1 VPDTLDMCP
10 NTPRGDVVDSRGCSC
25 DVTVQLQFAFNSAV
39 LSAGDKAKLND
50 LAATIRSLDFI
61 VGQAVG
67 HTDNVGS
74 ATVNQSLSERRAKA
88 VTDYLASQGVAPGRI
103 EVIGKGLSEPI
114 ADNATAEGRAL
125 NRRVVLKRTNCT
137 R

>member
-1 VPDTLDMCP
+1 MCP
-10 NTPRGDVVDSRGCSC
+10 NTPRGDRVDARGCSC

-39 LSAGDKAKLND
+39 LSPGDKSKLDD
-50 LAATIRSLDFI
+50 LIATIRNLDFI

-74 ATVNQSLSERRAKA
+74 AAVNQSLSERRAKA
-88 VTDYLASQGVAPGRI
+88 VADYLAANGVAPGRI

-114 ADNATAEGRAL
+114 ADNRTAEGRAE